1 MGKKKKT
8 EKNKIKKRSSN
19 IFLTNDT
26 SFEMICG
33 GKYQSLD
40 KNPEI
45 QSSCRR
51 IAELVASMTI
61 YLMKNTE
68 NGDER
73 IKNNLS
79 RKLDISPNKYMTRHT
94 WIHSIVMN
102 MLLYG
107 KGNCVVIPKTKD
119 GLLDNMIIAKP
130 SSVSFIETS
139 DGYNVSLNGQIYS
152 PDNMIHFV
160 YNPDPERPWKG
171 IGITTVASQ
180 VANNLKQ
187 AAATEKAF
195 LESKWRPSLIVKVDA
210 LIDEFS
216 DKEGRK
222 KLLNDYLTTT
232 EDGEPWLIPAENFEI
247 EQVKPLSLSDLAID
261 KTIELDK
268 RTVASILGIPP
279 FVLGI
284 GNYDSKA
291 WDNFISSTIKPIA
304 EEIEQELT
312 KKILIDPNLYVKFN
326 MASIYSYDLKT
337 ISDVYTNL
345 YVRGIVDGNEVRDKL
360 SLSPRDGLDELVILE
375 NYIPLDKVGNQLK
388 LKQEDD
394 DV

>member
-1 MGKKKKT
+1 MGKKKKSKVKT
-8 EKNKIKKRSSN
+8 EKRSSN
-19 IFLTNDT
+19 VFLTNDA

-33 GKYQSLD
+33 GRYQSLD

-45 QSSCRR
+45 QSACRR
-51 IAELVASMTI
+51 IAELIASMTI
-61 YLMKNTE
+61 YLMKNTDH
-68 NGDER
+68 GDER

-79 RKLDISPNKYMTRHT
+79 RKLDISPNNYMTRHT

-107 KGNCVVIPKTKD
+107 KGNCVVVPRTEN

-130 SSVSFIETS
+130 SSVSFVENG
-139 DGYNVSLNGQIYS
+139 DGYSIWINGQVCS
-152 PDNMIHFV
+152 PESLLHFV

-171 IGITTVASQ
+171 IGITAVASQ

-222 KLLNDYLTTT
+222 KLLNDYLSTS

-247 EQVKPLSLSDLAID
+247 EQIKPLSLSDLAID

-268 RTVASILGIPP
+268 RTVA
-279 FVLGI
+279 
-284 GNYDSKA
+284 
-291 WDNFISSTIKPIA
+291 
-304 EEIEQELT
+304 
-312 KKILIDPNLYVKFN
+312 
-326 MASIYSYDLKT
+326 
-337 ISDVYTNL
+337 
-345 YVRGIVDGNEVRDKL
+345 
-360 SLSPRDGLDELVILE
+360 
-375 NYIPLDKVGNQLK
+375 
-388 LKQEDD
+388 
-394 DV
+394 

>member
-8 EKNKIKKRSSN
+8 KKNKIKKRSSN

-152 PDNMIHFV
+152 PDNMLHFV
-160 YNPDPERPWKG
+160 YNPDSERPWKG
-171 IGITTVASQ
+171 IGITTVAAQ

-394 DV
+394 DG

>member
-394 DV
+394 DG

>member
-1 MGKKKKT
+1 MGKKKKSKVKT
-8 EKNKIKKRSSN
+8 EKRSSN
-19 IFLTNDT
+19 IFLTNDA

-33 GKYQSLD
+33 GRYQSLD

-45 QSSCRR
+45 QSACRR
-51 IAELVASMTI
+51 IAELIASMTI
-61 YLMKNTE
+61 YLMKNTDH
-68 NGDER
+68 GDER

-79 RKLDISPNKYMTRHT
+79 RKLDISPNNYMTRHT

-107 KGNCVVIPKTKD
+107 KGNCVVVPRTEN

-130 SSVSFIETS
+130 SSVSFVENG
-139 DGYNVSLNGQIYS
+139 DGYSIWINGQVCS
-152 PDNMIHFV
+152 PESLLHFV

-171 IGITTVASQ
+171 IGITAVASQ

-222 KLLNDYLTTT
+222 KLLNDYLSTS

-388 LKQEDD
+388 LQQEENNG
-394 DV
+394 